1 VKPLRLGLGTA
12 QFGLDYGIS
21 NAAGKIPPEE
31 VQRILAEAH
40 RAGIRLLDTA
50 SLYGDSEAAIGRC
63 LPPANEFRIVTKT
76 PKFSG
81 RFGAPEAILLQE
93 TFAASLRKLGV
104 PRVYALLVHDA
115 DDLLGG
121 GGDRFMDALLAL
133 KADGLVTKVGASVYT
148 PTQVDAL
155 LSRRRIDVIQI
166 PFNVL
171 DQRLLRGGQLA
182 ALQSAEVEVHARSIF
197 LQGSLL
203 MEPARLPEFLS
214 PARPLLLR
222 FGAAVA
228 ACGLAP
234 LQAALAFVLERPEI
248 THGVVGVCDQAQLLE
263 ILNAVETLPSENKRP
278 DWSQFHCDQESVVNP
293 ALWPTIRNPGRAPAT
308 T

>member
-21 NAAGKIPPEE
+21 NAAGKTPPEE
-31 VQRILAEAH
+31 VQRILEEAH
-40 RAGIRLLDTA
+40 RVGIRLLDTA
-50 SLYGDSEAAIGRC
+50 SLYGDSEAAMGRC

-81 RFGAPEAILLQE
+81 RFGPVEAEVLQDS
-93 TFAASLRKLGV
+93 FAASLRKMGV
-104 PRVYALLVHDA
+104 PRVYALLAHEA
-115 DDLLGG
+115 DDLLGSD
-121 GGDRFMDALLAL
+121 GDRFMDALLAL
-133 KADGLVTKVGASVYT
+133 KAGGLVAKVGASVYT
-148 PTQVDAL
+148 PAQVDGL

-182 ALQSAEVEVHARSIF
+182 ALQAADVEVHARSIF

-203 MEPARLPEFLS
+203 MDATRLPEFLR
-214 PARPLLLR
+214 PAGPLLLR
-222 FGAAVA
+222 FQAAAA
-228 ACGLAP
+228 ACGLRP

-248 THGVVGVCDQAQLLE
+248 NHGLVGVCDQAQLME
-263 ILNAVETLPSENKRP
+263 IVNAVQTLSSGESRP
-278 DWSQFHCDQESVVNP
+278 DWSLFQCDQESVVNP
-293 ALWPTIRNPGRAPAT
+293 ALWPTIRNQGRAPAT